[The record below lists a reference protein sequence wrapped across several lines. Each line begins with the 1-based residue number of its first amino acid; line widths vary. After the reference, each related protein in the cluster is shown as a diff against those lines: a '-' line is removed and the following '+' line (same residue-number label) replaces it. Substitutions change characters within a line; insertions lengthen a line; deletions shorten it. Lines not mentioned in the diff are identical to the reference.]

1 MLPLRIREIAY
12 FGDFFQA
19 AGLHHLRGVLRMNSS
34 TTTLPNSTP
43 NLPPGGTIAS
53 AAFARVRAD
62 YIEMPGLSLTLPQA
76 ARFFGLDQNECRLV
90 LETLVSEHFLRST
103 VRGYT
108 RQ

>member
-1 MLPLRIREIAY
+1 
-12 FGDFFQA
+12 
-19 AGLHHLRGVLRMNSS
+19 MNSS
-34 TTTLPNSTP
+34 TTTLPSSTP
-43 NLPPGGTIAS
+43 TLPPGGSITPTA

-76 ARFFGLDQNECRLV
+76 ARFFGLDQHECRLV
-90 LETLVSEHFLRST
+90 LETLVAEHFLRST